1 MATHMKGLMEQMH
14 TMMKDQRMMKDPA
27 MRHGMDAMQDHLVAM
42 SKTMG
47 KMDQAMEQ
55 MHKQMAAKESQPRK
69 P

>member
-1 MATHMKGLMEQMH
+1 MEQMH

-27 MRHGMDAMQDHLVAM
+27 MRHGMDAMQDHLV
-42 SKTMG
+42 
-47 KMDQAMEQ
+47 EQ